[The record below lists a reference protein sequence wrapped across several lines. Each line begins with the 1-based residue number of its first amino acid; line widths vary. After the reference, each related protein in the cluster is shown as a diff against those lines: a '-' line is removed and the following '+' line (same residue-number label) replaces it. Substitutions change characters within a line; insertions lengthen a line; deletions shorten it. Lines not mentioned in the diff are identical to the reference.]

1 MKKSELRH
9 LIREEISKVL
19 NEDDPISRALV
30 AKMGVETAK
39 DYSKNIMRPKH
50 IDIWFTDRGRYYK
63 ALVDGNKKDL
73 SEVEKMLSIL
83 TGMNVSVRYMDETE
97 LNQMKDIL
105 NKKGIKFTWD
115 DSFDAS

>member
-1 MKKSELRH
+1 MKKSELKQ
-9 LIREEISKVL
+9 IIKEEISKVL
-19 NEDDPISRALV
+19 NEDDPISKALV
-30 AKMGVETAK
+30 DKMGVETAK

-73 SEVEKMLSIL
+73 SEVEKILSTL
-83 TGMNVSVRYMDETE
+83 TGMNVSVRYNETE

-105 NKKGIKFTWD
+105 NKKGIEFTWD